1 MKRIFISYRRQ
12 DSQHQADR
20 LHAHLKQAVQDPDEQ
35 IFIDVDNIPLG
46 VDFFVHLDSKVG
58 QCDVLLALIGPGWLD
73 ARDPVANVR
82 RLDDPADFVRIE
94 IASALKRGVPVVP
107 VLLDGTPPPHPK
119 DLPEDLRPLVRRQAV
134 EVRRMSFDADADRL
148 VRGLRLDPVAKP
160 AVPARKK
167 TAPPVRWPTWAVSIA
182 VAVAVVIAGVVL
194 FGVIDALGPGEP
206 SADGDEIDPSATPPA
221 IAADEG
227 LDYSLQPSYG
237 DVSLT
242 AGFPSDPH
250 RMDLTSGGA
259 VSVAYLNDQQCTG
272 FASVAPSYRV
282 KWSGTTAALRIFFV
296 AAANVPDGDTTLLV
310 NRPDKTWAC
319 NDDAEEGARD
329 PLVVLQNP
337 AAGQY
342 DIWVG
347 NYAEGGT
354 TSGTLYVSEIDL
366 TPASMR

>member
-134 EVRRMSFDADADRL
+134 EVRRMSFDADAERL
-148 VRGLRLDPVAKP
+148 VRGLRLDPVAKAAAP
-160 AVPARKK
+160 VRKSA
-167 TAPPVRWPTWAVSIA
+167 APPVRWPTWAVS
-182 VAVAVVIAGVVL
+182 VAVVLAVVVAGVVL
-194 FGVIDALGPGEP
+194 LGVIDALGRREASEGS
-206 SADGDEIDPSATPPA
+206 SADETGAISTPPV
-221 IAADEG
+221 IVER
-227 LDYSLQPSYG
+227 LDYNQQPSYG

-250 RMDLTSGGA
+250 TIDLTSGGPID
-259 VSVAYLNDQQCTG
+259 VAYLNEQQCAG
-272 FASVAPSYRV
+272 FASIAPSYRV
-282 KWSGTTAALRIFFV
+282 QWTGETAALRIFFV
-296 AAANVPDGDTTLLV
+296 AADSAPDRDTTLLV
-310 NRPDKTWAC
+310 NNPGGVWTC
-319 NDDAEEGARD
+319 NDDAGEGSGD
-329 PLVVLQNP
+329 PLVVFENP
-337 AAGQY
+337 APGRY
-342 DIWVG
+342 EIWVG
-347 NYAEGGT
+347 NYNAGQT
-354 TSGTLYVSEIDL
+354 TSGTLYVTERDL
-366 TPASMR
+366 APGSIR